1 MRISNR
7 IYLNISLHLPH
18 FQTKQISDA
27 SGKVPMSDISWR
39 ISSSTLSPGAYEL
52 DGSSV
57 KVLHA
62 GNYFIYAQVTFFTLV
77 NYDSF
82 QITINGNPFVSC
94 KSSQQVCVSLF
105 QFFVCFDTNVFISPN
120 TQLYKRLCQPV
131 SLSVCLLVQWF
142 MSTRQKVGKQG
153 I

>member
-94 KSSQQVCVSLF
+94 KSSQQVRVSLF
-105 QFFVCFDTNVFISPN
+105 QFLIVLILMSSFPLTRNSIKGFVSP
-120 TQLYKRLCQPV
+120 
-131 SLSVCLLVQWF
+131 SVCRSVRW
-142 MSTRQKVGKQG
+142 SIGP
-153 I
+153 